1 MERKKII
8 LELDLVDWT
17 SDMFDNNQNCPIGK
31 GKCAIVKNET
41 AYDIVYRHL
50 DGNFSPLT
58 LPLEIVEKY
67 ITKDVVE
74 DKVEEI
80 TNSYTSEL
88 NMLKSELINALQ
100 ITIDKAINSTN
111 EKIKGDNNNLFD
123 IAKMVAVIQQP
134 ELMKNLK
141 D

>member
-67 ITKDVVE
+67 ITKEVAE

-80 TNSYTSEL
+80 TNSLRTPENVQMVKSGDAL
-88 NMLKSELINALQ
+88 NKLLENW
-100 ITIDKAINSTN
+100 
-111 EKIKGDNNNLFD
+111 
-123 IAKMVAVIQQP
+123 
-134 ELMKNLK
+134 
-141 D
+141 